1 MTRVGTLRRSGAGDV
16 IPIDVLTAEALFTE
30 HRQQLFRYFYRTVGH
45 AETARDLT
53 QDVFVRVTRTSVPAD
68 DDAHVRAWLFRIAR
82 NLALDHHRQRTRR
95 PEAPLP
101 AVVATHA
108 PQDVVVA
115 INEALAQLSDVDRD
129 VFLFREV
136 VGLGYAEIAESCEL
150 TTDAVRN
157 RLHRARLQLRDALAG
172 PVATQRGRGVHLS
185 HGEE

>member
-1 MTRVGTLRRSGAGDV
+1 MALRRSSTGSV
-16 IPIDVLTAEALFTE
+16 IHSDVLTAEALFTE

-53 QDVFVRVTRTSVPAD
+53 QDVFVRVSRTAVPAD
-68 DDAHVRAWLFRIAR
+68 GDAHVRAWLFRIAR

-95 PEAPLP
+95 PEAPLL
-101 AVVATHA
+101 AVVAVHA
-108 PQDVVVA
+108 AQDVVAA

-150 TTDAVRN
+150 TIDGVRN
-157 RLHRARLQLRDALAG
+157 RLHRARLQLRDALAAPIG
-172 PVATQRGRGVHLS
+172 AQRTRGIRLTT
-185 HGEE
+185 GEE